1 MLHGKKQPVDNKD
14 KVRINTS
21 DQDQITK
28 KGSRSHQPPSKS
40 WHKPGV
46 KKRHSQ
52 FRTVSV

>member
-40 WHKPGV
+40 WRQTGEKKGV
-46 KKRHSQ
+46 
-52 FRTVSV
+52 TVFYVVTP